1 MSQFDGE
8 NERSKSSTIFQQEN
22 LDAHLDAGTTTCLSD
37 FSHAVEIKVS
47 SRAALSASLTDE
59 STETF
64 WESGDEDRYSQR
76 NFFIIQF

>member
-8 NERSKSSTIFQQEN
+8 NERSKTSTVFQQDN
-22 LDAHLDAGTTTCLSD
+22 LESHADNSTTTCLSD

-47 SRAALSASLTDE
+47 SRPALSASLTDE

-64 WESGDEDRYSQR
+64 WESGDEDRYISA
-76 NFFIIQF
+76 I

>member
-8 NERSKSSTIFQQEN
+8 NERSKTSTILQQEN
-22 LDAHLDAGTTTCLSD
+22 NFDGHMDTGTTTCLSD

-47 SRAALSASLTDE
+47 SRPALSASLTDE

-64 WESGDEDRYSQR
+64 WESGDEDR
-76 NFFIIQF
+76 

>member
-8 NERSKSSTIFQQEN
+8 NERSKTSTLFQQQEN
-22 LDAHLDAGTTTCLSD
+22 LEHGGSQGHGDNGTTTCLSD
-37 FSHAVEIKVS
+37 FSHAVEVKVS

-64 WESGDEDRYSQR
+64 WESGDEDR
-76 NFFIIQF
+76 